1 MIDYSVEEM
10 LKNYKNLRAK
20 TNLLMG
26 NNLSEEK
33 KKELNQLKNDL
44 DNLDVCIAGLNEEDA
59 ELIKLYFFD
68 CISANR
74 ITKKIPLAIA
84 TVYRRKN
91 RAVAEIEANFKL
103 FSKN

>member
-1 MIDYSVEEM
+1 MTNYSVEEM

-26 NNLSEEK
+26 SNLSEEK
-33 KKELNQLKNDL
+33 KNELKQLKNDL
-44 DNLDVCIAGLNEEDA
+44 DNLDVCIEGLNKEDA

-68 CISANR
+68 CISASR

-84 TVYRRKN
+84 TIYRKKN
-91 RAVAEIEANFKL
+91 KALAEIEANFKL